1 MHKKELLLTLYLSEF
16 YFIGSGI
23 SIIPSLY
30 AWRNVAIE

>member
-1 MHKKELLLTLYLSEF
+1 MHKKELLLTHYFEWV
-16 YFIGSGI
+16 YFIDSGI